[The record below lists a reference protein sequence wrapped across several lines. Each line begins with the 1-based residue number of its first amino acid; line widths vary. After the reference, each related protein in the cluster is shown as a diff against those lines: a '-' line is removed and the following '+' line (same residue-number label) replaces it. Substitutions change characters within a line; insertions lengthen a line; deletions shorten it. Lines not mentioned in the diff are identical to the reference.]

1 MNDKGAVGNA
11 RDGGIYDVPNDAR
24 STDSQNL
31 GSHGWDCQQGGSV
44 KRPRSLMYDES
55 CVLNECAEVG

>member
-1 MNDKGAVGNA
+1 MNDKGAIDNA
-11 RDGGIYDVPNDAR
+11 RDEGINDVQNDAR

-44 KRPRSLMYDES
+44 SVKRPRRLTYDKS
-55 CVLNECAEVG
+55 